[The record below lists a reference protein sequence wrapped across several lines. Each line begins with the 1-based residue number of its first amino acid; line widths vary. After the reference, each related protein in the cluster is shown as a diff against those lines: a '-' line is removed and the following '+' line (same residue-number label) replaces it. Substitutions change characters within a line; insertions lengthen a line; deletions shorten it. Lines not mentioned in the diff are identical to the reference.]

1 MAFAP
6 LAQQALKHSPQQRSQ
21 LKLPELDWEHLV
33 LAALNLLVT
42 NKQLQLPT
50 GQMRSCAEK
59 CCRKVSKRVNE
70 GKSCHL

>member
-6 LAQQALKHSPQQRSQ
+6 LAQQALKHSPQHRLQ
-21 LKLPELDWEHLV
+21 LKLPESGWAHLV

-50 GQMRSCAEK
+50 GRMKSCAEK
-59 CCRKVSKRVNE
+59 CYRKVSKD
-70 GKSCHL
+70 